1 MADLPGLEAAPDGCK
16 LGKQHSLPRP
26 EPRHLVTVQTASG
39 QAPGKPPFVLAAALC
54 GGCQGLCF
62 PGSREPPPSPVLSP
76 GESSPALEAQLC
88 LASETTNQ
96 SAW

>member
-1 MADLPGLEAAPDGCK
+1 MAASWGSSIRCHVLSPDTW
-16 LGKQHSLPRP
+16 SLCRQLLVRLLAKPR
-26 EPRHLVTVQTASG
+26 
-39 QAPGKPPFVLAAALC
+39 FVLAAALC